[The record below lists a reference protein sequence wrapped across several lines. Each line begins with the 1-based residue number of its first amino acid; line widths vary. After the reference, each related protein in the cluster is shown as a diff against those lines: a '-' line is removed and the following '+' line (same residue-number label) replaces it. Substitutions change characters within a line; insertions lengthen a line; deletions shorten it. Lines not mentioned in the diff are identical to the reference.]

1 MKYLAVAMLV
11 PVLLLNA
18 CSTPQPTTT
27 KKKKVSLPRSKNIS
41 LANIK
46 AEGNAREVVMYALGL
61 LDVDYQFGGSN
72 PEAGLDCSGM
82 ASFIYQNA
90 LGIKLPHNAAEIA
103 KRTREIR
110 VEQLRA
116 GDFVFFN
123 TMNRSYSHMGIYLG
137 DGKFIHAPRTN
148 STVRVER
155 LDNQYFS
162 ARFDGARTLFD

>member
-1 MKYLAVAMLV
+1 MKYLAVALLV

-18 CSTPQPTTT
+18 CSTTHPTTT
-27 KKKKVSLPRSKNIS
+27 KKKTVSLPRSKNIS

-123 TMNRSYSHMGIYLG
+123 SMNRSYSHMGIYLG

-148 STVRVER
+148 STIRVER

>member
-18 CSTPQPTTT
+18 CSTTHPPTPT
-27 KKKKVSLPRSKNIS
+27 KKKTVSLPRSKNLS

-46 AEGNAREVVMYALGL
+46 AEGDAREVVMYALGL
-61 LDVDYQFGGSN
+61 LDVNYQFGGSN

-82 ASFIYQNA
+82 ASFIYKNA

-116 GDFVFFN
+116 GDLVFFN

-162 ARFDGARTLFD
+162 ARFDGARTLF